1 MKCKHVQKK
10 MLEYSE
16 KLLDEKAR
24 SRVEEHLQ
32 ECSLC
37 AQELHDIE
45 QTLDLLQSVPFPEP
59 PESFWIDFTSGIMT
73 RINKMGTPSS
83 ARLAFSFPQFKLAVV
98 LVALIAILGGLY
110 VYFHAEIQQFLHPVD
125 TTTEL
130 SRQGGTPQP
139 SPGHLEADKG
149 IQDNALETTL
159 NNIASEDLKQDMLE
173 SDLALF
179 DGATDVIF
187 ETDYSDE
194 MLYSLINSLTEEEK
208 EALLSELYKMKDEA
222 R

>member
-1 MKCKHVQKK
+1 

-37 AQELHDIE
+37 AQELNDIE

-59 PESFWIDFTSGIMT
+59 PESFWIDFTSSIMT

-83 ARLAFSFPQFKLAVV
+83 TRLVFSFPQFKLAVV

-125 TTTEL
+125 TTAEL
-130 SRQGGTPQP
+130 PRQGGISQP
-139 SPGHLEADKG
+139 SPGHLEADKDV
-149 IQDNALETTL
+149 QDNALETTL
-159 NNIASEDLKQDMLE
+159 NNIVSEDLKQDMLE

-179 DGATDVIF
+179 GEAPDVIF
-187 ETDYSDE
+187 ETDYSDD

>member
-1 MKCKHVQKK
+1 

-37 AQELHDIE
+37 AQELNDIE

-59 PESFWIDFTSGIMT
+59 PESFWIDFTSSIMT
-73 RINKMGTPSS
+73 KINKIGTPSS
-83 ARLAFSFPQFKLAVV
+83 TRLVFSFPQFKLAVV

-125 TTTEL
+125 TTAKL
-130 SRQGGTPQP
+130 PRQGGTSQP
-139 SPGHLEADKG
+139 SPGRLEADKG

-159 NNIASEDLKQDMLE
+159 NNIVSEDLKQDMLE

-187 ETDYSDE
+187 ETDYSDD